1 MSEEDGFRLR
11 KSRRDEEDSIHG
23 EDFGDPYLRDE
34 NGRPIDILK
43 RGGRRPTPRKV
54 YDDGLRKYLMIGG
67 VFAGV
72 LAISGQLFAAAIVA
86 ASTFAV
92 ALVAKLRR

>member
-11 KSRRDEEDSIHG
+11 KSRRGEEDSIHG

-43 RGGRRPTPRKV
+43 RGGRRPSPRRAP
-54 YDDGLRKYLMIGG
+54 DEGLRKYLMIGG